1 MVVFKSRPG
10 TSARPEKWNCAA
22 EIWSVEKAED
32 AQGSV
37 TLDVLLAKLF
47 PSTVGQARQLPS
59 AYYVFCVLSFLN
71 FCRLLLIILE
81 VVFRARPRTFNA
93 MHSSLR
99 RHALKS

>member
-1 MVVFKSRPG
+1 MELSGPTLMTIGVKG
-10 TSARPEKWNCAA
+10 A
-22 EIWSVEKAED
+22 EALTCK
-32 AQGSV
+32 QCSV

-59 AYYVFCVLSFLN
+59 AYYVFCVLSFFNL
-71 FCRLLLIILE
+71 CRLLLIILE

-93 MHSSLR
+93 MHSSLL